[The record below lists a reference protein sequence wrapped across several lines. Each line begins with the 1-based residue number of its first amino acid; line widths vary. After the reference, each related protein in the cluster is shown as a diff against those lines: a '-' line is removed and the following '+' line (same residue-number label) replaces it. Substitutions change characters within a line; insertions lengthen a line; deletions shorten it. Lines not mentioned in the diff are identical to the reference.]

1 MKEITTTPLFNLQ
14 YISLLIMQWNICKTQ
29 QEATDTFFQATI
41 LSERSS

>member
-14 YISLLIMQWNICKTQ
+14 YISLLISEIYAKHNKKLRIL
-29 QEATDTFFQATI
+29 FFQATI